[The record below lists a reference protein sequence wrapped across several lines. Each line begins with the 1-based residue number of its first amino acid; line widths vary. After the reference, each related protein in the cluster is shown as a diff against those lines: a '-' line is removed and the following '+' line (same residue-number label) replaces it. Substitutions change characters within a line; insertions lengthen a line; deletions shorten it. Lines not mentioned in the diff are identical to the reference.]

1 MEPEFWH
8 QRWRDN
14 EIGFHE
20 PKANP
25 ALVRNL
31 EILGLHK
38 GRRFFLPLCGKTLDI
53 GWLLSK
59 GFAVAGAEL
68 SEMAVEQLFDELGVE
83 PEISPGGQL
92 KRYRAPNLDI
102 FCGDIFDLTEES
114 LGPVDAIFDRA
125 ALVALPEPMR
135 AQYVTHLMTITGRAP
150 QLLVTFVY
158 DQALMPGPP
167 FSVPDDLVE
176 RYYGDHYGLRHL
188 ESKAVPGGLK
198 GLVPAE
204 QHVWLL
210 GPPTGAN

>member
-8 QRWRDN
+8 QRWQDN

-20 PKANP
+20 SKANP

-31 EILGLHK
+31 ELLGLK
-38 GRRFFLPLCGKTLDI
+38 KASRFFLPLCGKTLDI

-59 GFAVAGAEL
+59 GHRVAGAEL
-68 SEMAVEQLFDELGVE
+68 SQMAVDQLFDELKVE
-83 PEISPGGQL
+83 PEISILGDLKLYQAPG
-92 KRYRAPNLDI
+92 LDL
-102 FCGDIFDLTEES
+102 FCGDIFDLTAEI

-125 ALVALPEPMR
+125 ALVALPEAMR
-135 AQYVTHLMTITGRAP
+135 ERYVSHLMEISARAP

-167 FSVPDDLVE
+167 FSVSDEEVGRHYD
-176 RYYGDHYGLRHL
+176 DHYHLRQI
-188 ESKAVPGGLK
+188 ENKAIPDGLK

-210 GPPTGAN
+210 NHAT